1 MAIGQ
6 EYNLNSRV
14 KGSCWAENLVRQ
26 WALVGRSPISAQAT
40 SAGWSSLTA
49 VDPWCWNPL
58 SESRTNIL
66 KFWPCWSCDSL
77 VIYSNAALL
86 WTNVKCKKK
95 LKCDICSHILI
106 SFPLFS
112 SSSLFIYSLVIRH
125 SMFELVAAH
134 RGKFSFYSSTPL
146 PFPPAAAFTR
156 ADFLKHLLC
165 QDPPVKPFESM
176 EVQVLNHSGRRPYK

>member
-1 MAIGQ
+1 MSKA
-6 EYNLNSRV
+6 V
-14 KGSCWAENLVRQ
+14 AEQRTWFVSGP
-26 WALVGRSPISAQAT
+26 WLVGVLFQHRQLDGGDLCWLKFSDGSRSLMLE
-40 SAGWSSLTA
+40 SSL
-49 VDPWCWNPL
+49 VDENKYFHKICIRL
-58 SESRTNIL
+58 L

-86 WTNVKCKKK
+86 WTNVKCKKN

-134 RGKFSFYSSTPL
+134 RGSFL
-146 PFPPAAAFTR
+146 FT
-156 ADFLKHLLC
+156 HLLLSPSLLL
-165 QDPPVKPFESM
+165 PPLLAQTF
-176 EVQVLNHSGRRPYK
+176 